1 MRAGPVLPQLFLCK
15 LRRTE
20 EESRQ
25 NMSMEETDSCS
36 CTFLSP
42 TEEERGGGG
51 DGVVEAAGRR
61 ISVLLPHL
69 ALLRRCCDAR

>member
-1 MRAGPVLPQLFLCK
+1 M
-15 LRRTE
+15 
-20 EESRQ
+20 
-25 NMSMEETDSCS
+25 CS

-51 DGVVEAAGRR
+51 DGVVGAAGRC

-69 ALLRRCCDAR
+69 ALLRRCRDGR